1 MHDKQHIS
9 SYKII
14 QLLMCNIEFLLW
26 IIHCI
31 QQTFYETTC
40 CLIPSFK
47 VGSFCLS
54 EVGSGCDAF
63 ALRTKAEKKG
73 DFYVI
78 NGSKMWITNAE
89 HAGVFFVFANAAP
102 EKVENVIL
110 FLLHNGNQYF
120 LRRLE
125 RVFRCTC
132 TYNLHQDAHV
142 SWMNQNKLKSHE
154 PEIESAENICF

>member
-1 MHDKQHIS
+1 MLCNKQFS

-14 QLLMCNIEFLLW
+14 QLLIHGIECLLW
-26 IIHCI
+26 IINCI
-31 QQTFYETTC
+31 QQTFYYMKC
-40 CLIPSFK
+40 CYLIPSFK

-63 ALRTKAEKKG
+63 ALKAKAEKKG

-102 EKVENVIL
+102 EKVENVICMSTVNQRLVL
-110 FLLHNGNQYF
+110 FKGQCGGF
-120 LRRLE
+120 
-125 RVFRCTC
+125 
-132 TYNLHQDAHV
+132 YNLMA
-142 SWMNQNKLKSHE
+142 
-154 PEIESAENICF
+154 CFSSE

>member
-1 MHDKQHIS
+1 MQYKKHIS
-9 SYKII
+9 SYKIF
-14 QLLMCNIEFLLW
+14 QLLMCNIE
-26 IIHCI
+26 C
-31 QQTFYETTC
+31 C

-63 ALRTKAEKKG
+63 ALKTKAEKKG

-102 EKVENVIL
+102 EKVEN
-110 FLLHNGNQYF
+110 
-120 LRRLE
+120 
-125 RVFRCTC
+125 
-132 TYNLHQDAHV
+132 
-142 SWMNQNKLKSHE
+142 
-154 PEIESAENICF
+154 EIFMSTVQ